1 MNNLTPV
8 SVGQPIFR
16 WAWIVR
22 VLFRFIFSY
31 FLLYAFF
38 GGNGSPLGLLP
49 GIGGAI
55 DCWIQ
60 RPMDLLAQGVGLHL
74 FHLTGRAASIHLQ
87 ATGDGALRWVAV
99 AVMLAA
105 AVLATMVWSVLD
117 RRRENYITLLG
128 WFRFVMRLVLGV
140 ALLKYGF
147 IKVFPVQFGTPPLAL
162 LNEPVGNS
170 SATLLFWSVYGLNPA
185 FVMTLGWTEVVAG
198 LLLLFRRTAFA
209 GALLALAIM
218 TNVALLDISFD
229 VPVKLYSLSLV
240 AMAFVLLAPELGLF
254 LRLFLT
260 QRPVTASK
268 TWGPNLSRQSGRRA
282 LFSVELLIAVL
293 GCWQLSTGTWS
304 VWRLK
309 AAAMRDPPPI
319 TGEWAIDGSA
329 SGIVGGNDSPIVTLY
344 FEPNSDAMLR
354 AADGSLWRSRAVYER
369 DHQRL
374 RLLYDVTGVLLFA
387 VDQPDPDHLILTP
400 EGPAAAQLHRLSMT
414 RVVLPKSYPLLQR
427 EFHWVNDF
435 EPLR

>member
-1 MNNLTPV
+1 MNESMPFSARHPTIRWTPV
-8 SVGQPIFR
+8 SKL
-16 WAWIVR
+16 
-22 VLFRFIFSY
+22 LFRFISCY

-49 GIGGAI
+49 GIGRTI
-55 DCWIQ
+55 DDLIQ
-60 RPMDLLAQGVGLHL
+60 RPMDLMAQWVGVHL
-74 FHLTGRAASIHLQ
+74 FHLSGRAATIHIQ

-105 AVLATMVWSVLD
+105 AILATAAWSVLD
-117 RRRENYITLLG
+117 VRRDNYTTLLG

-147 IKVFPVQFGTPPLAL
+147 IKVFPIQFGLPPLAL

-209 GALLALAIM
+209 GAVLAFAIM
-218 TNVALLDISFD
+218 TNVALLDLSFD

-240 AMAFVLLAPELGLF
+240 AIALVLLAPELNLF
-254 LRLFLT
+254 TTLFLT
-260 QRPVTASK
+260 QRPVAASK
-268 TWGPNLSRQSGRRA
+268 TWGPDLSRPGGRWA
-282 LFSVELLIAVL
+282 LFSLEMLIAVL
-293 GCWQLSTGTWS
+293 GCWQLSSGTWS

-309 AAAMRDPPPI
+309 AAAMRNPPPI
-319 TGEWAIDGSA
+319 TGEWNIDDGK
-329 SGIVGGNDSPIVTLY
+329 SGIVGGNELPIVALY

-354 AADGSLWRSRAVYER
+354 AADGSLWRSRAVY
-369 DHQRL
+369 DHEHQSL
-374 RLLYDVTGVLLFA
+374 RLLYEVTGMLMFA
-387 VDQPDPDHLILTP
+387 VDQPDPNHLILTP
-400 EGPAAAQLHRLSMT
+400 KGPTASQLPPLRMT

-427 EFHWVNDF
+427 EFRWVNDF